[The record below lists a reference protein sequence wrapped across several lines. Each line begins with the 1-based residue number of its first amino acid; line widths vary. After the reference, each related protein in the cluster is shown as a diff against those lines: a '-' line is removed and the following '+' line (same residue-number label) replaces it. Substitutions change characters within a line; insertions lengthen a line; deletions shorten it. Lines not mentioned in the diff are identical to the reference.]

1 MGQQPAVVDAPSK
14 YQVRY
19 PIGLSLS
26 AQTRT
31 QEATGGTAEAPEPEP
46 VGGGAGGGAGGAGGG
61 AGGAGGAGRTA
72 GGAGGAGG
80 TGALLAVADL
90 GVSSAG
96 AIWERF
102 HLKGLGSK
110 RCGVRV

>member
-46 VGGGAGGGAGGAGGG
+46 VGGGAGGGAGGAGG
-61 AGGAGGAGRTA
+61 
-72 GGAGGAGG
+72 